1 MNFDELQ
8 KQWNN
13 QSSDD
18 VQINKE
24 SLHKTKSIIS
34 QVNKNIKYELIFWI
48 FCMLFLIIVPYIE
61 SYKIVGTSA
70 FFYYFILFQI
80 FICSLTYYRK
90 FYLFNKSTKENDS
103 FKSKENVLKMYYD
116 LKFAVETYRSS
127 CYFLIPQ
134 SVAIFFI
141 VFSYGKSEEYF
152 YQLINF
158 RETLTTNP
166 TLIIGILVIGI
177 IAIAFLIIF
186 TEWMIKQYYGKYL
199 KQLKDL
205 LNEFDS

>member
-8 KQWNN
+8 RQWDN
-13 QSSDD
+13 QSPDE

-34 QVNKNIKYELIFWI
+34 KVNKNIKYELIFWI
-48 FCMLFLIIVPYIE
+48 FCMLFLTAIPYIE

-80 FICSLTYYRK
+80 FICSISYYRK
-90 FYLFNKSTKENDS
+90 FYSFRKSTKENDS
-103 FKSKENVLKMYYD
+103 FKSKENILKMYYE
-116 LKFAVETYRSS
+116 LKFAIATYRSS

-141 VFSYGKSEEYF
+141 VFSYGKSEKYF

-158 RETLTTNP
+158 RETLNSNP
-166 TLIIGILVIGI
+166 TLIINILIIGI
-177 IAIAFLIIF
+177 ISIVFLIVF
-186 TEWMIKQYYGKYL
+186 TEWLIKQYYGKYS
-199 KQLKDL
+199 KQLKNL